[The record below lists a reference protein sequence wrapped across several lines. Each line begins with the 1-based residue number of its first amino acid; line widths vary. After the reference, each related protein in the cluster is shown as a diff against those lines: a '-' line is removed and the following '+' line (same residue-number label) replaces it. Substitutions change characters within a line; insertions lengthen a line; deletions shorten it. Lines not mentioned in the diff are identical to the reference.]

1 MWKRTVV
8 LFLMLSL
15 FAAFLVGC
23 QSAAPTL
30 SETTVP
36 STEPHTRPAVTEETE
51 DRRLTDFD
59 GRLKDQGAAT
69 LEEFRANYEQA
80 LALYQAGLRPQGAMP
95 SYAPSQG
102 QAVPGDFYFASLD
115 PDTYGVSKFFVLPAG
130 ERALTA
136 EEYLELAEASGQMA
150 AADLVLTGNSW
161 LSTQEGREEPLA
173 SRGLYRSESF
183 WLSYI
188 LGMYYEGR
196 TLPAEERTI
205 AALYLPLP
213 VENAVFTLY
222 PTDHL
227 SPQGLLADGMSRLER
242 ASGSAQAKYIPPE
255 DTDYEALRSAAILAL
270 QEHTNITEDPAAVY
284 FAFTDTTSPS
294 AETRSYSW
302 TVGLLYSGG
311 ASYTV
316 RLDGPELTLMTI
328 EQLSDGALDISGN
341 WEALDEPQ
349 LEHNYIYNG

>member
-1 MWKRTVV
+1 MWKRTAV
-8 LFLMLSL
+8 LFLSLSL
-15 FAAFLVGC
+15 FAAFFAGC
-23 QSAAPTL
+23 QSNSPTL
-30 SETTVP
+30 SGTSEPSTVP
-36 STEPHTRPAVTEETE
+36 PTRPAVTEAAE
-51 DRRLTDFD
+51 DSRLADFD
-59 GRLKDQGAAT
+59 GRLKDQGVAT
-69 LEEFRANYEQA
+69 LEEFRANYEEA

-102 QAVPGDFYFASLD
+102 QTAPGDFYFASLD

-136 EEYLELAEASGQMA
+136 EEYLELVEASGQMGA
-150 AADLVLTGNSW
+150 SDLVLPENSW
-161 LSTQEGREEPLA
+161 LSTQEGREEPFA
-173 SRGLYRSESF
+173 SRGLCRSESF

-188 LGMYYEGR
+188 LGMYHAGQ
-196 TLPAEERTI
+196 TLPAEERTV

-213 VENAVFTLY
+213 VEHAVFTLY

-255 DTDYEALRSAAILAL
+255 NTDYEALQSAAILAMR
-270 QEHTNITEDPAAVY
+270 EHANITEDPAAVY

-328 EQLSDGALDISGN
+328 EQLPDGALDISGD
-341 WEALDEPQ
+341 WEAMDEPQ

>member
-1 MWKRTVV
+1 MTKQTAA
-8 LFLMLSL
+8 LFLTL
-15 FAAFLVGC
+15 AFLVLALAGC
-23 QSAAPTL
+23 RASNPDPT
-30 SETTVP
+30 ETTA
-36 STEPHTRPAVTEETE
+36 TRSPTTAPAE
-51 DRRLTDFD
+51 DTRLADFSQRLTVQGVASFD
-59 GRLKDQGAAT
+59 A
-69 LEEFRANYEQA
+69 FCANYQEA
-80 LALYQAGLRPQGAMP
+80 LALYQAGLRPQSAMP

-102 QAVPGDFYFASLD
+102 QTAPGDFYFASLD

-130 ERALTA
+130 ERSLTA

-150 AADLVLTGNSW
+150 AADLVLPENSW

-188 LGMYYEGR
+188 LGMYHAGQ

-205 AALYLPLP
+205 SALYLPLP
-213 VENAVFTLY
+213 VENAVYTLF
-222 PTDHL
+222 PTGHM
-227 SPQGLLADGMSRLER
+227 PPHGLLEYGLHSLELAPEFR
-242 ASGSAQAKYIPPE
+242 RAKYIPPE
-255 DTDYEALRSAAILAL
+255 NTNYDALRSAAILAL
-270 QEHTNITEDPAAVY
+270 QEHADITGDPAAAY
-284 FAFTDTTSPS
+284 FSFTDTTSPS

-316 RLDGPELTLMTI
+316 RLDGPDMTLMTI
-328 EQLSDGALDISGN
+328 ERLADGALDISGN
-341 WEALDEPQ
+341 WAALDGPQ